1 MRPWWAEE
9 ASFKNMKKIFSSKN
23 VWPVEYLYIVY
34 QQFPENNHEKERS
47 NLLWTHTPEVV
58 SAISLTKTTARNE
71 ADPSVLQKFHA
82 VEHVWSLTL
91 RLYSHTQQAMNQ
103 VN

>member
-1 MRPWWAEE
+1 MLL
-9 ASFKNMKKIFSSKN
+9 KTMFSSK
-23 VWPVEYLYIVY
+23 
-34 QQFPENNHEKERS
+34 
-47 NLLWTHTPEVV
+47 LLRTHKPEVI
-58 SAISLTKTTARNE
+58 SAFSLTKTTARNE
-71 ADPSVLQKFHA
+71 TDPSLLQKFHA